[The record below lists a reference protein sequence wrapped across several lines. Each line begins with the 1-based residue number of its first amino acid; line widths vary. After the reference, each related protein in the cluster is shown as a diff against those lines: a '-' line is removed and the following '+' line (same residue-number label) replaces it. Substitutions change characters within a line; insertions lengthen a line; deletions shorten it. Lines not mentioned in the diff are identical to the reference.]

1 MERTPYLLAA
11 LALAVPLAVPRVH
24 AQQAKCLA
32 NKTKCVAKLAG
43 GLVKCQQ
50 LATTP
55 AKPAD
60 VDAGGCIDK
69 LEDKF
74 DGGVEPAK
82 GCFEKLEGKV
92 PNDCVT
98 IDDTQLARDL
108 IAACVDSLVT
118 AIDPAPIDQSK
129 CGAGKLKCAAK
140 KLLGLLKCQQV
151 AATPGKSIDPN
162 AGGCIDKVV
171 LKFDGGQEPAKG
183 CFAKLE
189 AKEPN
194 DCLPPMGNAADAET
208 QVDAC
213 VANLVAAL
221 TTPTT
226 TSTSTSSSSSTS
238 TSTSSTTTSSTSTSS
253 TTTTSTSSTTT
264 TSTSTSLPSTT
275 SSSTTTSTS
284 TTTTTL
290 PFGTTCD
297 GDGVVARLGVST
309 GNLGGAVAQLSYG
322 PVVTFPGS
330 GFDTDPN
337 GDHLIDLTGRG
348 GVLLGVDSDTNG
360 DTIDDRLRI
369 TYVLTGGTSFG
380 PGAWVDVRF
389 DCTPGVPVSS
399 ADLACSIVSASDAG
413 GNPVSGVACMLLS
426 LQ

>member
-11 LALAVPLAVPRVH
+11 FALVFPLAVPRAH

-32 NKTKCVAKLAG
+32 SKAKCVSKLVG
-43 GLVKCQQ
+43 GLLKCQQ
-50 LATTP
+50 IATSP
-55 AKPAD
+55 GKPAD
-60 VDAGGCIDK
+60 VDAGGCLDK
-69 LEDKF
+69 LQDKF
-74 DGGVEPAK
+74 DGGIEPAK
-82 GCFEKLEGKV
+82 GCFEKLEGKA
-92 PNDCVT
+92 PNDCLT
-98 IDDTQLARDL
+98 IDDTQLAQGLVD
-108 IAACVDSLVT
+108 ACVDSFVT

-129 CGAGKLKCAAK
+129 CGAGKFKCAAK
-140 KLLGLLKCQQV
+140 KLLGLLKCRQV
-151 AATPGKSIDPN
+151 AATPGKSTDPN
-162 AGGCIDKVV
+162 TGGCIDKVRV
-171 LKFDGGQEPAKG
+171 KFDGGQEPAKG

-194 DCLPPMGNAADAET
+194 DCQPPTGNAFDVET
-208 QVDAC
+208 QIDAC
-213 VANLVAAL
+213 VATLVDAL

-238 TSTSSTTTSSTSTSS
+238 TSTSSTSTSS
-253 TTTTSTSSTTT
+253 TTSTSTSSTTT

-275 SSSTTTSTS
+275 STSTTSSTS

-330 GFDTDPN
+330 GFETDPN
-337 GDHLIDLTGRG
+337 GDHLIDVTGRG

-369 TYVLTGGTSFG
+369 TYVLTGGAAFG

-399 ADLACSIVSASDAG
+399 ADLACSIISASDAG
-413 GNPVSGVACMLLS
+413 GNPVSGVSCVLIS